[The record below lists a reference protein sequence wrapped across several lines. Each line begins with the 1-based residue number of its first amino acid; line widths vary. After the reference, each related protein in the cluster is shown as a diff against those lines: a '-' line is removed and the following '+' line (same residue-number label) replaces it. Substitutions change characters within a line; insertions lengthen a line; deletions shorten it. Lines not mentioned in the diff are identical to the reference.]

1 MTHSIILPRAL
12 CRPELPALAAAIQ
25 HAGSGVALDGQA
37 VERIGQ
43 AGLQLLVAACRDAD
57 ACLVQPSAALRE
69 TLELCGLGHL
79 LMGTRP

>member
-1 MTHSIILPRAL
+1 
-12 CRPELPALAAAIQ
+12 
-25 HAGSGVALDGQA
+25 
-37 VERIGQ
+37 
-43 AGLQLLVAACRDAD
+43 LQLLVAACRDAD